1 MGIFKALRNMRS
13 KEERQARTYEDLV
26 KDMGTF
32 YQGCESAVLTN
43 QDGLLTLKE
52 TVGDK
57 EISYFL
63 DKEISYFLNRASS
76 QYTLKLQCE
85 QGLPGVSFL
94 GGPVD
99 YVLYY
104 LTKDT
109 DRACI
114 VAHRSDSNE
123 EVTVSPKQSSLSF
136 WSEIEGLSGAGMD
149 QLRRLS
155 RL

>member
-13 KEERQARTYEDLV
+13 EEERQARTYEDLV
-26 KDMGTF
+26 KDMSKF

-57 EISYFL
+57 EIN
-63 DKEISYFLNRASS
+63 YFLNRAGS

-99 YVLYY
+99 YVFYY
-104 LTKDT
+104 LTKDM

-123 EVTVSPKQSSLSF
+123 EVTVSPKQSSPSF